1 MYVLLSLRPSC
12 TDGFISSGWD
22 VILKVH
28 DILKEKNNQADK
40 MYTTRT
46 PYWMKDNVVDQLNH
60 MAINTNAKEGG
71 RIAKDDKHGWYIESE
86 RPTKVWE
93 RVDYREF
100 HQNLRA
106 GTKLPD
112 DTESDDGSYTTEDG
126 LKDLVH
132 NEVGNLIQRN
142 FLDESPKKKVVA
154 KKKTKED
161 AGNMLQEE
169 LPDLEA
175 TIDDQKAIAFCIER
189 IWKKSSPQKLERE
202 EPGATFYMLQLIS
215 LEDEANDGQIY
226 FYEWED
232 LKKAYKIK
240 DRQ

>member
-22 VILKVH
+22 VILKVYG
-28 DILKEKNNQADK
+28 ILKEKNMQANK

-46 PYWMKDNVVDQLNH
+46 PYWMKDKVVDQVNYT
-60 MAINTNAKEGG
+60 AIYTNAKEGG
-71 RIAKDDKHGWYIESE
+71 RIAKDDKHRWYIESG
-86 RPTKVWE
+86 RPTDVWE
-93 RVDYREF
+93 SVDYREF
-100 HQNLRA
+100 HQNFGAQKGLS
-106 GTKLPD
+106 D
-112 DTESDDGSYTTEDG
+112 DTESADASYLTEDALTDDMHTQVDNWTQG
-126 LKDLVH
+126 
-132 NEVGNLIQRN
+132 II
-142 FLDESPKKKVVA
+142 LDENPKKKVVA
-154 KKKTKED
+154 KKTKED
-161 AGNMLQEE
+161 AGSMEEE
-169 LPDLEA
+169 LPDFEA

-189 IWKKSSPQKLERE
+189 IWNKSSPQKLERE